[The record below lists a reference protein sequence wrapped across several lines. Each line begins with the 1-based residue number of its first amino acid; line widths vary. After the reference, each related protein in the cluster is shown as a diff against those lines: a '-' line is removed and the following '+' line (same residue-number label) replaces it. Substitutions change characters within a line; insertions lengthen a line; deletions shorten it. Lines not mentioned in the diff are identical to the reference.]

1 VWTVASATVTEGGTV
16 SKFLTLLISGGTS
29 GAIFAIMA
37 SGLVLTYETSGI
49 FNLAHGA
56 VAFVVALVFYELN
69 TGAGWPVVPA
79 AIFSVLVFAP
89 LLGFL
94 LDRLMLRRLAGA
106 PVYARIVGTVGLL
119 IAVPSLALFVIEQ
132 VNAHGGHLPTTD
144 QIITSRGLGPV
155 PVHVFR
161 LTDTLV
167 LDSDQLAIF
176 VTAFFVAVGL
186 WFLLRHT
193 RLGLKMRA
201 DVDRRELAGL
211 RGINTER
218 ISGIT
223 WMFSMSLAGLGGLL
237 LAPFFGLA
245 GFTYT
250 AVVLGAMAA
259 VVFAGFRSVPRAFV
273 GGVLIGVIASLLA
286 GYGDTILPPVIAD
299 LPGFRSAVPFVL
311 TIGALLVLGYQQRK
325 RAPRAAPRE
334 VPPPDYLAGVPK
346 WRRRLP
352 WIVVTALLI
361 AYVLHTSQYWAGLIA
376 QGMVFAI
383 IFLSFV
389 LVTGTGGMVNL
400 CQAAFVTAGGFI
412 AGWLLTHQ
420 FHWSVPLVMEHGRVN
435 FVVVVV
441 LAGLVGAAA
450 GALIA
455 LPVRRLG
462 TLELALATLAIGFV
476 AEAIIFP
483 IDSIRNG
490 STGYLVLPP
499 HWGSLDF
506 TNNKTLAIG
515 LLVVFGGLTVVV
527 HNLRKSASGRAIF
540 AARSSDAAA
549 RTSGISPDRAK
560 VKVFAVAAGIAGVGG
575 ALLSVVSS
583 PFTNTTTPAFTGII
597 WLAVVVTLGIRR
609 PAGAF
614 LAGLAYAVFA
624 TALTSLSGDSGGFH
638 DVVASPYFL
647 AIFFG
652 LGAIGLAENADGALA
667 RSGAQ
672 KLKKR
677 LRKEQ
682 AQEARAQEARAEEE
696 ARAQVAETPATTEP
710 VAAAMGPPA
719 LLELRGIRAAYGQV
733 EVLHGIDLDIAAGS
747 VTALLGSN
755 GAGKSTLCAVIGGLL
770 EASHGTVR
778 FAEDDIT
785 PWSPDRRA
793 RAGIMLSPEA
803 RGIFPGLTV
812 EENLAVWLPSTAQRT
827 EAYAH
832 FPVLGERR
840 RQRAGLLSGGE
851 QQMLAL
857 VGALVRPPQ
866 IFIADEPTLGLAP
879 LAIASVCRTLEELRD
894 QGTAVLLVEE
904 KTTTVLELADR
915 VALMQLGRIV
925 WNGTRDELDAEDLTA
940 AYLGTDV
947 ASPQ

>member
-1 VWTVASATVTEGGTV
+1 V
-16 SKFLTLLISGGTS
+16 SKFLTLLVSGGTS

-56 VAFVVALVFYELN
+56 VAFVVALLFYELH

-79 AIFSVLVFAP
+79 ALVSVLVFAP
-89 LLGFL
+89 LLGFV

-119 IAVPSLALFVIEQ
+119 IAIPSIALFVIEQ
-132 VNAHGGHLPTTD
+132 VNLQGGQLPTTD
-144 QIITSRGLGPV
+144 QIARAPGLGPV
-155 PVHVFR
+155 PASVYR

-176 VTAFFVAVGL
+176 VTAFLVAVGL

-201 DVDRRELAGL
+201 DVDRRELAAL

-218 ISGIT
+218 VSGIT

-237 LAPFFGLA
+237 LAPFFGLD

-250 AVVLGAMAA
+250 AVVLGGMAA

-286 GYGDTILPPVIAD
+286 GYGDTVLPPFLAE
-299 LPGFRSAVPFVL
+299 LAGFRSAVPFLL
-311 TIGALLVLGYQQRK
+311 TIVALLVLGYQQRR

-334 VPPPDYLAGVPK
+334 IPPPDLRAGLPA

-352 WIVVTALLI
+352 WVVVTVLLV
-361 AYVLHTSQYWAGLIA
+361 AYVLHASQYWAGLIA

-389 LVTGTGGMVNL
+389 VVTGTGGMVNL
-400 CQAAFVTAGGFI
+400 CQAAFVTAGGFL

-420 FHWSVPLVMEHGRVN
+420 FRWSVPLVMEHGRVN

-462 TLELALATLAIGFV
+462 TLELALATLAFAFV
-476 AEAIIFP
+476 AESIIFP

-490 STGYLVLPP
+490 SSGYFVLPP

-506 TNNKTLAIG
+506 SNNKTLAIG
-515 LLVVFGGLTVVV
+515 LLMVFGLLTLLV
-527 HNLRKSASGRAIF
+527 HNLRRSASGRAIF

-560 VKVFAVAAGIAGVGG
+560 VKVFAVAAAIAGVGG

-583 PFTNTTTPAFTGII
+583 PFTNTTTPALTGII
-597 WLAVVVTLGIRR
+597 WLAVVVTMGIRR
-609 PAGAF
+609 PAGAL
-614 LAGLAYAVFA
+614 LAGLTYAVFA
-624 TALTSLSGDSGGFH
+624 TALTQLSGDSGTFH
-638 DVVASPYFL
+638 DVVSSSYFL
-647 AIFFG
+647 PIFFG
-652 LGAIGLAENADGALA
+652 LGAIGLARNADGVLA
-667 RSGAQ
+667 RSAEQ
-672 KLKKR
+672 KLER
-677 LRKEQ
+677 QQRKER
-682 AQEARAQEARAEEE
+682 AQEARAQEARAQE
-696 ARAQVAETPATTEP
+696 ANAQAMATSAAIEP
-710 VAAAMGPPA
+710 VGAAAGPAA

-733 EVLHGIDLDIAAGS
+733 EVLHGIDLDIAQGS
-747 VTALLGSN
+747 ITALLGSN
-755 GAGKSTLCAVIGGLL
+755 GAGKSTLCAVVGGLL

-778 FAEDDIT
+778 FAGDDVT
-785 PWSPDRRA
+785 QWAADRRA

-812 EENLAVWLPSTAQRT
+812 EENLAVWLPSAAQRAD
-827 EAYAH
+827 AYAH
-832 FPVLGERR
+832 FPLLGERR

-857 VGALVRPPQ
+857 VSALVRPPR
-866 IFIADEPTLGLAP
+866 IFVADEPTLGLAP
-879 LAIASVCRTLEELRD
+879 LAATSVCRTLEELRD

-904 KTTTVLELADR
+904 KTTTVLDLADR

-925 WNGTRDELDAEDLTA
+925 WNGTKDELDAEDLTA
-940 AYLGTDV
+940 AYLGTGV